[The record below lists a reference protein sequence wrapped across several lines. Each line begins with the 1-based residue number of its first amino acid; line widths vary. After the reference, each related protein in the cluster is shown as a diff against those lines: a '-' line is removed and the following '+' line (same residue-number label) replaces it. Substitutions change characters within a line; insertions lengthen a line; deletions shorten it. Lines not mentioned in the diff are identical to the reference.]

1 MHPGNRLFLYVL
13 TALVIPGLS
22 FFMALGL
29 TLAAAL
35 LALWMQRPA
44 WRLLWRAR
52 WLFAVLVLG
61 YGYGVPGDPM
71 LGVWQ
76 DSLPTWQG
84 MQTGL
89 AQALNLMSILLWLDV
104 LVLSLPLPRLLGG
117 LDALLAPMARLG
129 MPARQFALR
138 LALTLKVLE
147 VLEQHRRTRPRESA
161 GRGRDRLALLFTPVD
176 VGWVPE
182 KVGLETLPYQGRDRW
197 LLAGLVLLT
206 VGFAGW
212 GVLHG

>member
-29 TLAAAL
+29 ALAAAL
-35 LALWMQRPA
+35 LAFRMQRPA

-52 WLFAVLVLG
+52 WLFLVLVLG
-61 YGYGVPGDPM
+61 YGYGVPGDPL

-76 DSLPTWQG
+76 ESLPTWQG
-84 MQTGL
+84 MLTGL
-89 AQALNLMSILLWLDV
+89 AQAFNLMGILLWLDV

-117 LDALLAPMARLG
+117 LDALLAPLARLG
-129 MPARQFALR
+129 VPTRRFALR

-147 VLEQHRRTRPRESA
+147 VMEQNRRTRPRDSM
-161 GRGRDRLALLFTPVD
+161 GRGRDRLALLFTPVEPD
-176 VGWVPE
+176 WVPE
-182 KVGLETLPYQGRDRW
+182 RVGLETLPYQARDRW
-197 LLAGLVLLT
+197 LLAGMLL
-206 VGFAGW
+206 GAAGLAGW